1 MNSIK
6 FSTDQERSIAYPQLR
21 TSSIHSKLQMGVKLT
36 GNAAGVMLN
45 TAMMRYA
52 FAAAFLLAALR
63 IVGATD
69 YPAPAESDYT
79 IRDFR
84 FTSGETLPELRLHY
98 RTLGKADKDAQGKT
112 TNAVLVMHGTT
123 GSGAQFI
130 RPEFADELFGDGQP
144 LDATKFFI
152 ILPDGI
158 GHGKSSK
165 PSDGLR
171 AKFPRYGYRDMVEA
185 QYRLL
190 TDGLGVNHARLVM
203 GTSMGGMHTW
213 LWGEMHP
220 DFMDALM
227 PLASLPMQI
236 SGRNRAWRRI
246 IIDAIRNDPGWSGG
260 EYKIQ
265 PPSLRTAAEILWL
278 MSSNPLL
285 RQKEA
290 PALAKT
296 DEVLD
301 KFVADILKADDAN
314 DVLYAL
320 EASRDYDPGPDL
332 EKVRAP
338 LLAIN
343 SADDLI
349 NPPELGIL
357 EREIKRVPHSR
368 ALVIPLSEKTRG
380 HGSHTIAALWKD
392 ELVGLLT
399 ESEK

>member
-1 MNSIK
+1 
-6 FSTDQERSIAYPQLR
+6 
-21 TSSIHSKLQMGVKLT
+21 
-36 GNAAGVMLN
+36 MLN
-45 TAMMRYA
+45 KVMMRCPL
-52 FAAAFLLAALR
+52 AAAFLLAALR
-63 IVGATD
+63 FVGAAD
-69 YPAPAESDYT
+69 YPAPAESDYA
-79 IRDFR
+79 IRDFK
-84 FTSGETLPELRLHY
+84 FTSGETLPELRIHY
-98 RTLGKADKDAQGKT
+98 RTLGKADKDPQGKT
-112 TNAVLVMHGTT
+112 TNAVLIMHGTT

-130 RPEFADELFGDGQP
+130 RPEFAGELFGDGQP
-144 LDATKFFI
+144 LDAAKFFI
-152 ILPDGI
+152 VLPDGI

-171 AKFPRYGYRDMVEA
+171 AKFPRYGYRDMVDA

-190 TDGLGVNHARLVM
+190 IDGLGVNHARLVM

-213 LWGEMHP
+213 LWGETHP
-220 DFMDALM
+220 DFMNALL
-227 PLASLPMQI
+227 PLASLPTQI

-260 EYKIQ
+260 EYKTQ
-265 PPSLRTAAEILWL
+265 PPSLRTAAEMLWF

-290 PALAKT
+290 STLAKT

-301 KFVADILKADDAN
+301 KFVADTMKADDAN

-320 EASRDYDPGPDL
+320 EASRDYDPGSDL
-332 EKVRAP
+332 EKIRVP

-343 SADDLI
+343 TADDLI

-357 EREIKRVPHSR
+357 EREIKRVLHGR

-392 ELVGLLT
+392 ELIGLLT

>member
-1 MNSIK
+1 
-6 FSTDQERSIAYPQLR
+6 
-21 TSSIHSKLQMGVKLT
+21 MGVKLT

-45 TAMMRYA
+45 TAMMRYT

-130 RPEFADELFGDGQP
+130 RPEFAGELFGDGQP